1 MTDIEGHSEGGSA
14 ESQGGELVAREA
26 LPSEVIPR
34 AQILSEKGLEALK
47 GGLHGSN
54 L

>member
-26 LPSEVIPR
+26 LPSEVITR
-34 AQILSEKGLEALK
+34 AQILSEKVKKMLTYYQLK
-47 GGLHGSN
+47 GE
-54 L
+54 